1 MIKHPLYPNGNIY
14 LSGGMQFADGL
25 GAGWRQVVGER
36 IKSMGYFPIDIADL
50 DIKYANAHG
59 VGRDSGVWQC
69 AAERDFERT
78 ELHGVG
84 CEPDGESG
92 ADAAGGI

>member
-1 MIKHPLYPNGNIY
+1 MSTYMEKKGNVVRKWYVVDAAGKPLGKTQNQKRDRPGGAHRRQSVHAKRAPN
-14 LSGGMQFADGL
+14 D
-25 GAGWRQVVGER
+25 
-36 IKSMGYFPIDIADL
+36 
-50 DIKYANAHG
+50 HG

-92 ADAAGGI
+92 ADAAGGN